1 MVEMKATTLDKLARI
16 TELMP
21 LCSCGRGERVVFSC
35 QDSNCPN
42 NKIQQLYCGLCMDDD
57 PSKHEHKAKT
67 ISSFND
73 NVK

>member
-1 MVEMKATTLDKLARI
+1 MVESKATTLDKLARI

-35 QDSNCPN
+35 SVSTCQNYE
-42 NKIQQLYCGLCMDDD
+42 KQKLYCGLCMDDD
-57 PSKHEHKAKT
+57 PSNHEHKSRT

-73 NVK
+73 NIK